1 MKKDSF
7 CVRCRPGLPMTTG
20 TVTGYTYTLSGFRF
34 GFTRQNYL
42 GSDCGKWYSV
52 ELTTGYIVQRQTY
65 STLKSAEA
73 RNYQLSVD
81 TIEHICKGLDMPLR
95 DFFPAPER
103 SDNS

>member
-1 MKKDSF
+1 MDTLRRAKELAGARGMSLSQLAK
-7 CVRCRPGLPMTTG
+7 
-20 TVTGYTYTLSGFRF
+20 LSGI
-34 GFTRQNYL
+34 
-42 GSDCGKWYSV
+42 S
-52 ELTTGYIVQRQTY
+52 Y

-103 SDNS
+103 SDNL